1 MKIINKITKIIL
13 LTMLFTSSMSTFAKN
28 AEFPGRDRYP
38 KTAFIGITD
47 FQKIKDKV
55 IIVDVRSA
63 YEHQTLRIKG
73 ALNVSISSKDYVKN
87 MRKLRSD
94 NPAKK
99 IIVYCNGKTCMK
111 SYKAAKRCRQNGI
124 KNVVS
129 YDAGIMDW
137 AKKYPADAVLL
148 GKNPID
154 PKNIISKKV
163 FKTYLIKPEKF
174 EQMLSKQVLVLDVR
188 DSFQRDGTGLFAG
201 KERNISINDVSA
213 LSKYIAQVNKQGQTL
228 LIYDAV
234 GKQVRWLQYLLE
246 AKKAKS
252 YFFMKGGAKGYYQ
265 YISKKYMK

>member
-1 MKIINKITKIIL
+1 MKIINTIIKLTLVSL
-13 LTMLFTSSMSTFAKN
+13 LFSSSFTLYAKN

-38 KTAFIGITD
+38 NTAYISISD
-47 FQKIKDKV
+47 FQKTKDQV

-73 ALNVSISSKDYVKN
+73 ALNISVSSRDFVEK
-87 MRKLRSD
+87 MQKLRAD
-94 NPAKK
+94 NPAKQ
-99 IIVYCNGKTCMK
+99 IVVYCNGKTCMK
-111 SYKAAKRCRQNGI
+111 SYKAAKKCRKHKIQ
-124 KNVVS
+124 NVVS

-137 AKKYPADAVLL
+137 AKTYPADSVLL
-148 GKNPID
+148 GQNPID
-154 PKNIISKKV
+154 TKKIISKKV
-163 FKTYLIKPEKF
+163 FKTYLIKTEEFEKK
-174 EQMLSKQVLVLDVR
+174 LAGRVLGLDVR
-188 DSFQRDGTGLFAG
+188 DSFQRDGTGLFPG
-201 KERNISINDVSA
+201 KERNVSINDVKG
-213 LSKYIAQVNKQGQTL
+213 LSKYIAQANREGRTL